1 MSDAPRSVIGLKVT
15 QNEKEPVT
23 NKEQSQLWES
33 EVFVMEM
40 AQLLLN
46 VVYYYNVKKNIFRG
60 GEHSRICL
68 KNFETGNNYNCF
80 QHNASKTFHGGSLDL
95 KYKPS
100 VVILWLNISCVLFN
114 ISTFIFTLCKFA

>member
-33 EVFVMEM
+33 GVFVMEM

-46 VVYYYNVKKNIFRG
+46 VVYYYNVKKILLSV
-60 GEHSRICL
+60 E
-68 KNFETGNNYNCF
+68 
-80 QHNASKTFHGGSLDL
+80 GSIAE
-95 KYKPS
+95 S
-100 VVILWLNISCVLFN
+100 
-114 ISTFIFTLCKFA
+114 A